1 MIGLEMETL
10 EGVGVAPIVEKIMET
25 RLRWLR
31 YVEREREQVDS
42 VAWRVDQMKGG
53 QITRG
58 KGRLRKTI
66 TETIKKNLENN
77 ELDKDMIHDRTL

>member
-1 MIGLEMETL
+1 MIGLEMATL
-10 EGVGVAPIVEKIMET
+10 ERVGVAPIVEKIMET
-25 RLRWLR
+25 RLRWFWH
-31 YVEREREQVDS
+31 VERRPVDS
-42 VAWRVDQMKGG
+42 VACRVDRTKGS

-66 TETIKKNLENN
+66 TETIKKYLEIN